1 MSTHSP
7 APWRYCPKTG
17 QIVDANNR
25 QIARVWNTSNR
36 GRDHAN
42 GELIAA
48 APTWHQ
54 VFGHLGTPDEAGNAI
69 SAARDELEAALA
81 KCVASLDQLL
91 PYLAKVPADVGLL
104 NDALM
109 AARPLL
115 GDTQPKPPHLDAPFI
130 LSYELRDD
138 PGYEHEEFVKDLE
151 AARAHLRGM
160 SHTVVWADLHDA
172 HGNVVADTGDLI

>member
-36 GRDHAN
+36 NRDHAN
-42 GELIAA
+42 GELIAS
-48 APTWHQ
+48 APTQEQAFLDTH
-54 VFGHLGTPDEAGNAI
+54 EALTDVAEENGQ
-69 SAARDELEAALA
+69 LLAALA

-91 PYLAKVPADVGLL
+91 PHLAKVPADIGLL

-115 GDTQPKPPHLDAPFI
+115 DDTQPKPLNLDAPFV

-138 PGYEHEEFVKDLE
+138 PDYEHEEFVKDLE

-160 SHTVVWADLHDA
+160 SHMVVWADLHDA
-172 HGNVVADTGDLI
+172 DGNVVADTGGLV

>member
-48 APTWHQ
+48 APIWHQ

-104 NDALM
+104 NEALM

-115 GDTQPKPPHLDAPFI
+115 DDTQLKPLNLDAPFI
-130 LSYELRDD
+130 LAYELKDNPGFEYERHAADLNDARD
-138 PGYEHEEFVKDLE
+138 
-151 AARAHLRGM
+151 HLQGKSDM
-160 SHTVVWADLHDA
+160 VVWANLFDI
-172 HGNVVADTGDLI
+172 HGNVVADTGDLV

>member
-25 QIARVWNTSNR
+25 QVARVWNTSNR
-36 GRDHAN
+36 ERDHAN
-42 GELIAA
+42 GELIAS
-48 APTWHQ
+48 APAQEQAFLDTHEVLTDVAEENGQ
-54 VFGHLGTPDEAGNAI
+54 L
-69 SAARDELEAALA
+69 LAALA

-104 NDALM
+104 NDALT

-115 GDTQPKPPHLDAPFI
+115 DDTQPKPLNLDAPFI
-130 LSYELRDD
+130 LSYELKDN
-138 PGYEHEEFVKDLE
+138 PGFEYERH
-151 AARAHLRGM
+151 A
-160 SHTVVWADLHDA
+160 ADLNDA
-172 HGNVVADTGDLI
+172 RVYLHGMRDMVAWAELSDMDGNVVAGTEDLV

>member
-1 MSTHSP
+1 MSAHSP

-36 GRDHAN
+36 ERDHAN
-42 GELIAA
+42 GELITS
-48 APTWHQ
+48 APTQEQAFLDTHEVLTDVAEENGQ
-54 VFGHLGTPDEAGNAI
+54 L
-69 SAARDELEAALA
+69 LAALA

-115 GDTQPKPPHLDAPFI
+115 DDTQPKPLNLDAPFY
-130 LSYELRDD
+130 LHYELQDD
-138 PGYEHEEFVKDLE
+138 PGYEREQEFRTLDE
-151 AARAHLRGM
+151 ARDHLRGKSDM
-160 SHTVVWADLHDA
+160 VVWASLSDI
-172 HGNVVADTGDLI
+172 HGIVVADTEDLV